1 MSSKWVHTVAIAVMI
16 GLTPVVQAEV
26 APDEIV
32 RTATAEILNLLKA
45 RKPYYTA
52 DKNRLYKMV
61 DDKILPHFDF
71 RKMSQWVLGIH
82 WRRASDTQRSVF
94 TTEFRKLLVRTYATA
109 LLKYTDQEIVQLPY
123 TGKPDDKITVVKTEI
138 KQKTG
143 EPNIA
148 LYYTFYNLRPGW
160 KIFDLTIEG
169 VSLVANYRKVYST
182 RIQREG
188 LETLIKNL
196 TAQNDKAIRDA
207 IKKAQA
213 GNSNG

>member
-1 MSSKWVHTVAIAVMI
+1 MMLKWIQAVVVAVLV
-16 GLTPVVQAEV
+16 GLPPVVQAETT
-26 APDEIV
+26 PDELV
-32 RTATAEILNLLKA
+32 RTTTAEILSLLKA
-45 RKPYYTA
+45 KKPYYTE

-61 DDKILPHFDF
+61 DEKILPHFDF

-82 WRRASDTQRSVF
+82 WRRASDEQRSAF

-148 LYYTFYNLRPGW
+148 LYYTFYNRRPGW

-182 RIQREG
+182 RIDRDG
-188 LETLIKNL
+188 LDSLIK
-196 TAQNDKAIRDA
+196 AIAVQNTRA
-207 IKKAQA
+207 IKDAVKKARA

>member
-1 MSSKWVHTVAIAVMI
+1 MLLKWVHTVAVAAMI
-16 GLTPVVQAEV
+16 GLTPVVQAE
-26 APDEIV
+26 ATPDELV
-32 RTATAEILNLLKA
+32 RFTTAEILNLLKT

-52 DKNRLYKMV
+52 DKNRLYDMV
-61 DDKILPHFDF
+61 DEKILPHFDF

-82 WRRASDTQRSVF
+82 WRRASEAQRSVF
-94 TTEFRKLLVRTYATA
+94 TTEFRKLLVRIYATA
-109 LLKYTDQEIVQLPY
+109 LLKYTDQEIVELPY

-148 LYYTFYNLRPGW
+148 LYYTFYNRHPGW

-169 VSLVANYRKVYST
+169 VSLVANYRKVYAT

-188 LETLIKNL
+188 LDALIKNL
-196 TAQNDKAIRDA
+196 TAQNAKAIRDA
-207 IKKAQA
+207 VRNAQT